1 MTDPASHRKAR
12 GAFYTPASITAY
24 LAGWAI
30 RAPADRVFEPSCGEA
45 GFLLAAG
52 ERLRALGT
60 KPERLA
66 GQLQGVEIH
75 AGSARQAARLLAS
88 QGMRAGIEVADFF
101 DRSPAPEFDAVIGNP
116 PYVRYQSF
124 SGEARARA
132 QRAALAAG
140 VRLTGLSSSWAA
152 FCIHASRFLR
162 PEGRIA
168 LVLPGELLTVNYAA
182 QVRRFLLRR
191 FARVRLILFD
201 TRVFPGV
208 LEDVVLLLAEGQ
220 GGAPCFELYQAGS
233 PDALPTPDAPAW
245 TEHRP
250 EDGQKWTPALI
261 AADAFSLYRHIA
273 AGPGFA
279 PMLEWGE
286 TWLGAVTGNNAW
298 FSLGR
303 DEAAR
308 LGVAKEDL
316 RPISP
321 PGSRHLRGLV
331 FDRRAWEG
339 LAADGAGCFLFDPRD
354 DSDAAVRRR
363 IDTGRQRRV
372 HTAYKC
378 RVRSPWWRVP
388 LGAVPDLLLT
398 YMNQDR
404 PRLLTNDARVH
415 ILNSVYGVTLRA
427 GLRRL
432 GRELLPLAFLNSLS
446 LLGAEMVGRSYG
458 GGLLKL
464 EPKEADILPVPSP
477 ALLRAAAPLL
487 RAARPAVEEAL
498 LAGDVVGA
506 VAQVDCILLTGRL
519 GLADAEVAALR
530 MARDLL
536 SQRRRARGKRVVA
549 KPRGIGD
556 AGS

>member
-1 MTDPASHRKAR
+1 MTDPASFRKAR
-12 GAFYTPASITAY
+12 GAFFTPASITAY
-24 LAGWAI
+24 LAGWAV
-30 RAPADRVFEPSCGEA
+30 RSPADRVLEPSCGEA

-60 KPERLA
+60 PEGRLA
-66 GQLQGVEIH
+66 RQLQGVEIH
-75 AGSARQAARLLAS
+75 AASARQAARVLGG
-88 QGMRAGIEVADFF
+88 QGMRAGIEVGDFF
-101 DRSPAPEFDAVIGNP
+101 SRAPAAEFDAVIGNP
-116 PYVRYQSF
+116 PYVRYQNF

-132 QRAALAAG
+132 QCAALAAG

-162 PEGRIA
+162 PEGRLG

-182 QVRRFLLRR
+182 QVRRFLLQR
-191 FARVRLILFD
+191 FARVRLVLFD

-208 LEDVVLLLAEGQ
+208 LEEVVLLLAEGQ

-233 PDALPTPDAPAW
+233 PDALPAPDAPAW

-261 AADAFSLYRHIA
+261 APDAFSLYRQLA
-273 AGPGFA
+273 AGPGFT
-279 PMLEWGE
+279 PMLHWGE

-303 DEAAR
+303 EEAAR
-308 LGVAKEDL
+308 LGLAAADL
-316 RPISP
+316 LRISP
-321 PGSRHLRGLV
+321 PGSRHLQGLG

-339 LAADGAGCFLFDPRD
+339 LVAAGAAGFLFLPRD

-363 IDTGRQRRV
+363 IEAGRQLRV

-388 LGAVPDLLLT
+388 VGAVPDLLLT

-404 PRLLTNDARVH
+404 PRLLANDARVH
-415 ILNSVYGVTLRA
+415 ILNSVYGVTLRP

-477 ALLRAAAPLL
+477 ATLRRAAPLL
-487 RAARPAVEEAL
+487 RAVRPAVEAAL
-498 LAGDVVGA
+498 RAGEVAGA
-506 VAQVDCILLTGRL
+506 VAQVDRILLAGL
-519 GLADAEVAALR
+519 GEAEIAALR

-536 SQRRRARGKRVVA
+536 GQRRRARGR
-549 KPRGIGD
+549 RH
-556 AGS
+556 AGG

>member
-12 GAFYTPASITAY
+12 GAFFTPAAITAY
-24 LAGWAI
+24 LAAWAI
-30 RAPADRVFEPSCGEA
+30 RTPADHILEPSCGEA
-45 GFLLAAG
+45 GFLLAAAD
-52 ERLRALGT
+52 RLRVLGT
-60 KPERLA
+60 PPERLA
-66 GQLQGVEIH
+66 GQLHGVEIH
-75 AGSARQAARLLAS
+75 PASARQAARKLAEHGLLPD
-88 QGMRAGIEVADFF
+88 IDVLDFF
-101 DRSPAPEFDAVIGNP
+101 DQPPAPVFDAVIGNP

-152 FCIHASRFLR
+152 FTIHASRFLR
-162 PEGRIA
+162 PDGRLS

-191 FARVRLILFD
+191 FARVRLILFE

-208 LEDVVLLLAEGQ
+208 LEDVVLLLAEGL
-220 GGAPCFELYQAGS
+220 GGAPHFELFQAGS
-233 PDALPTPDAPAW
+233 LDALPAPNAPAW

-261 AADAFSLYRHIA
+261 AADAFSLYRDLA

-279 PMLEWGE
+279 PMLDWGE

-308 LGVAKEDL
+308 WGLAEADL
-316 RPISP
+316 RRISP
-321 PGSRHLRGLV
+321 PGSRHLHGLV
-331 FDRRAWEG
+331 FDRRAWEQ
-339 LAADGAGCFLFDPRD
+339 LATAGAACFLFSPSD
-354 DSDAAVRRR
+354 DTDTAVRRR
-363 IDTGRQRRV
+363 IEAGRQRRV
-372 HTAYKC
+372 PMAYKC
-378 RVRSPWWRVP
+378 RMRSPWWRVP
-388 LGAVPDLLLT
+388 VGAVPDLLLT

-415 ILNSVYGVTLRA
+415 ILNSVYGVTLRP

-432 GRELLPLAFLNSLS
+432 GRDWLPLAFLNSFS

-464 EPKEADILPVPSP
+464 EPREADTLPVPS
-477 ALLRAAAPLL
+477 AAMLREAAADLS
-487 RAARPAVEEAL
+487 AARPGVEAAL
-498 LAGDVVGA
+498 QAGDAAGA
-506 VAQVDCILLTGRL
+506 VAQVDHILLSGRL
-519 GLADAEVAALR
+519 GLGDEQVMALR
-530 MARDLL
+530 MARELL
-536 SQRRRARGKRVVA
+536 SQRRRARGKQR
-549 KPRGIGD
+549 R